1 MIRLYDSACK
11 TYKKLKNC
19 NELFILQNSSEDIS
33 FYPCS
38 SCSCPPD
45 NYVKNGY
52 YTRSF
57 ICLVNGIIQD
67 EFVRINV
74 KKCSSCNHSHAVLHF
89 LIVPYSRFSL
99 GFLVTFIYFKL
110 TNRFSTVREL
120 CAHFGISINTY
131 HRIIKRL
138 KQDSHA
144 LMLAM
149 DECSDILSRIKLL
162 CRGLFKDIP
171 TILNTFFKVSGHSF
185 LQPCITL
192 RLSWTS
198 A

>member
-1 MIRLYDSACK
+1 MIRLCHSTCK

-45 NYVKNGY
+45 NYVKNGS

-57 ICLVNGIIQD
+57 ICVINGKIKD
-67 EFVRINV
+67 ESVIVNV
-74 KKCSSCNHSHAVLHF
+74 KKCSSCNHSHALLHY
-89 LIVPYSRFSL
+89 LIVPYSRYSL
-99 GFLVTFIYFKL
+99 GFLVTLIYFKL
-110 TNRFSTVREL
+110 TNRFGTVKEL
-120 CAHFGISINTY
+120 CAHFGISIKTY

-144 LMLAM
+144 LIMAM
-149 DECSDILSRIKLL
+149 DEYSDILSMIKIL
-162 CRGLFKDIP
+162 CRGPFKNIP

-185 LQPCITL
+185 LQPCVTL
-192 RLSWTS
+192 RLTWNST
-198 A
+198 